1 MDAIINEKIIEFGAN
16 HALNIIGNY
25 GRDRKARE
33 VMYYTISTD
42 TGIVLGRIKPDC
54 SYEQFLEKIA
64 LNTICEAERLSDV
77 INVMKKEYAELCEG
91 YTELYEDYTA
101 LKEEASNDF

>member
-1 MDAIINEKIIEFGAN
+1 MGVIIDKKIIEFGAN
-16 HALNIIGNY
+16 NCLNILGNY

-33 VMYYTISTD
+33 VKYYTISTD

-64 LNTICEAERLSDV
+64 LNAICKAERLSDV
-77 INVMKKEYAELCEG
+77 IIVMEEEYAELC
-91 YTELYEDYTA
+91 EDYTA
-101 LKEEASNDF
+101 LKEEVTDEGQDD

>member
-1 MDAIINEKIIEFGAN
+1 MGVIIDKKIIEFGAN
-16 HALNIIGNY
+16 NCLNILGNY

-33 VMYYTISTD
+33 VKYYTISTD

-64 LNTICEAERLSDV
+64 LNAICEAERLSDV
-77 INVMKKEYAELCEG
+77 IIIMEEEYAELC
-91 YTELYEDYTA
+91 EDYTA
-101 LKEEASNDF
+101 LKEEVTDEGQDD